1 MGLFHIERYFIKR
14 FIIMF
19 SFEVLF
25 ACIWNVQSHPFSPE
39 PKWLLSTLNV
49 NKCQYSGFF
58 IGMMTSS

>member
-39 PKWLLSTLNV
+39 PKCLLSTLNV